1 MEKFKRLYIIYKG
14 IFDMRLFVY
23 YFLDVILSILLG
35 IFLIQQKR
43 FIFIVILIFVYLLIL
58 KNKFSN
64 ILRLIL
70 IILSFISFINI
81 ICYYSIQNDYVSLKQ
96 FRVVSKNS
104 KDVILKS
111 RDSISRKYII
121 KDFENLDDIKIGMIL
136 NLDGE
141 IKKLSYYDIG
151 VVGEIKNYRINEFK
165 TDFIYKFI
173 NMKNIIKDF
182 FVTKFGY
189 EKGNILSGLTFGYTS
204 GLDKEYKNDLKSL
217 GLVHILSVSGLHM
230 NFIFIFI
237 SKILSVAPSLFVSFL
252 YLMFTG
258 VKVSGIR
265 AFTMMFLKQTAP
277 KLYKTYDGINAL
289 CVAGVIILLLRPYEI
304 FNMGF
309 VYSFSATLGI
319 LMFNS
324 KINGYLYKMPKLFA
338 DSISL
343 ILSAQI
349 FIFPISI
356 LIERKLEFGF
366 LLSNMILVPFYSIL
380 MIFGILFVFFGMVP
394 LVNEIMLYLI
404 NFIFDII
411 DGGILCIKMIIP
423 NGIYLNDYIIIFIL
437 CLYVIYFLSKKVSYN
452 KINNIPIFLFGLC
465 FISLNVF
472 DLKVEFGKY
481 FDKNYVILRN
491 KFRSYMYVDKKIKD
505 TQALEEKL
513 GVDNVFQDIDEKEL
527 MFSNKKIKINFNDD
541 KIYVE
546 INRKQINVLNEEYTA
561 RYYSNIYPNRYY
573 VIF

>member
-1 MEKFKRLYIIYKG
+1 
-14 IFDMRLFVY
+14 MRLFVY
-23 YFLDVILSILLG
+23 YFLNVILSILLG
-35 IFLIQQKR
+35 IFLIQQKKI
-43 FIFIVILIFVYLLIL
+43 IFIVILIFISLLIL

-64 ILRLIL
+64 IVRLIL

-81 ICYYSIQNDYVSLKQ
+81 ISYYSIQNDYVSLKQ
-96 FRVVSKNS
+96 FRVVNKNS

-111 RDSISRKYII
+111 RDIISRKYII

-141 IKKLSYYDIG
+141 IKKLSYYDVG
-151 VVGEIKNYRINEFK
+151 VVGEIKNYKINEFK

-173 NMKNIIKDF
+173 NMKNVIKDF
-182 FVTKFGY
+182 FVMKFGD
-189 EKGNILSGLTFGYTS
+189 EKGNILSGLTFGDTS

-217 GLVHILSVSGLHM
+217 GLVHILSVSGFHM
-230 NFIFIFI
+230 NLIFMFI
-237 SKILSVAPSLFVSFL
+237 SKILSVAPSLFISFL

-277 KLYKTYDGINAL
+277 KLYRTYDGINAL

-319 LMFNS
+319 LMFNR
-324 KINGYLYKMPKLFA
+324 KINDYFYKMPKLLA
-338 DSISL
+338 DSVSL

-366 LLSNMILVPFYSIL
+366 LLSNMLLVPFYSVL

-394 LVNEIMLYLI
+394 IVNEIILYLI
-404 NFIFDII
+404 NFIFAVI
-411 DGGILCIKMIIP
+411 DGGILFIKMITP
-423 NGIYLNDYIIIFIL
+423 KGIYLNDYIVIFIL
-437 CLYVIYFLSKKVSYN
+437 CLYAIYFLSKKVSYN
-452 KINNIPIFLFGLC
+452 KIKNIPILLFGLC
-465 FISLNVF
+465 FIFLNVF

-505 TQALEEKL
+505 TQTLEEKL
-513 GVDNVFQDIDEKEL
+513 GVDKVFQDVDEKEI
-527 MFSNKKIKINFNDD
+527 MFSNKRININFNDD

-546 INRKQINVLNEEYTA
+546 INRIQIDVLNEEHTA
-561 RYYSNIYPNRYY
+561 RYYSDIYPNKYY

>member
-1 MEKFKRLYIIYKG
+1 
-14 IFDMRLFVY
+14 MRLFVY

>member
-1 MEKFKRLYIIYKG
+1 
-14 IFDMRLFVY
+14 MRLFVY
-23 YFLDVILSILLG
+23 YFLDIILSILLG
-35 IFLIQQKR
+35 IFLIQQKKI
-43 FIFIVILIFVYLLIL
+43 IFIVILIFISLLIL

-64 ILRLIL
+64 IVRLIL

-81 ICYYSIQNDYVSLKQ
+81 ISYYSIQNDYVSLKQ
-96 FRVVSKNS
+96 FRVVNKNS

-111 RDSISRKYII
+111 RDIISRKYII

-141 IKKLSYYDIG
+141 IKKLSYYDVG
-151 VVGEIKNYRINEFK
+151 VVGEIKNYKINEFK
-165 TDFIYKFI
+165 TDFVYKFI
-173 NMKNIIKDF
+173 NMKNVIKDF
-182 FVTKFGY
+182 FVMKFGD
-189 EKGNILSGLTFGYTS
+189 EKGNILSGLTFGDTS

-217 GLVHILSVSGLHM
+217 GLVHILSVSGFHM
-230 NFIFIFI
+230 NLIFMFI
-237 SKILSVAPSLFVSFL
+237 SKILSVVPSLFISFL

-277 KLYKTYDGINAL
+277 KLYRTYDGINAL

-319 LMFNS
+319 LMFNR
-324 KINGYLYKMPKLFA
+324 KINDYLYKMPKLLA

-366 LLSNMILVPFYSIL
+366 LLSNMLLVPFYSVL

-394 LVNEIMLYLI
+394 LVNEINLYLI
-404 NFIFDII
+404 NFIFAVI
-411 DGGILCIKMIIP
+411 DGGILFIKMITP
-423 NGIYLNDYIIIFIL
+423 KGIYLNDYIIIFIL

-452 KINNIPIFLFGLC
+452 KIKNIPILLFGLC
-465 FISLNVF
+465 FIFLNVF

-491 KFRSYMYVDKKIKD
+491 KFRSYMYVDKKIKE
-505 TQALEEKL
+505 TQTLEEKL
-513 GVDNVFQDIDEKEL
+513 GVDKVFQDVDEKEI
-527 MFSNKKIKINFNDD
+527 MFSNKRININFNDD

-546 INRKQINVLNEEYTA
+546 INRKQIDVLNEEYTA
-561 RYYSNIYPNRYY
+561 RYYSDIYPNKYY

>member
-1 MEKFKRLYIIYKG
+1 
-14 IFDMRLFVY
+14 MRLFVY
-23 YFLDVILSILLG
+23 YFLNVILSILLG
-35 IFLIQQKR
+35 IFLIQQKKI
-43 FIFIVILIFVYLLIL
+43 IFIVILIFISLLIL

-64 ILRLIL
+64 IVRLIL

-81 ICYYSIQNDYVSLKQ
+81 ISYYSIQNDYVSLKQ
-96 FRVVSKNS
+96 FRVVNKNS

-111 RDSISRKYII
+111 RDIISRKYII

-141 IKKLSYYDIG
+141 IKKLSYYDVG
-151 VVGEIKNYRINEFK
+151 VVGEIKNYKINEFK

-173 NMKNIIKDF
+173 NMKNVIKDF
-182 FVTKFGY
+182 FVMKFGD
-189 EKGNILSGLTFGYTS
+189 EKGNILSGLTFGDTS

-217 GLVHILSVSGLHM
+217 GLVHILSVSGFHM
-230 NFIFIFI
+230 NLIFMFI
-237 SKILSVAPSLFVSFL
+237 SKILSVAPSLFISFL

-277 KLYKTYDGINAL
+277 KLYRTYDGINAL

-319 LMFNS
+319 LMFNR
-324 KINGYLYKMPKLFA
+324 KINDYFYKMPKLLA
-338 DSISL
+338 DSVSL

-366 LLSNMILVPFYSIL
+366 LLSNMLLVPFYSVL

-394 LVNEIMLYLI
+394 IVNEIILYLI
-404 NFIFDII
+404 NFIFAVI
-411 DGGILCIKMIIP
+411 DGGILFIKMITP
-423 NGIYLNDYIIIFIL
+423 KGIYLNDYIVIFIL
-437 CLYVIYFLSKKVSYN
+437 CLYAIYFLSKKVSYN
-452 KINNIPIFLFGLC
+452 KIKNIPILLFGLC
-465 FISLNVF
+465 FIFLNVF

-505 TQALEEKL
+505 TQTLEEKL
-513 GVDNVFQDIDEKEL
+513 GVDKVFQDVDEKEI
-527 MFSNKKIKINFNDD
+527 MFSNKRININFNDD

-546 INRKQINVLNEEYTA
+546 INRRQIDVLNEGHTA
-561 RYYSNIYPNRYY
+561 RYYSDIYPNKYY

>member
-1 MEKFKRLYIIYKG
+1 
-14 IFDMRLFVY
+14 MRLFVY
-23 YFLDVILSILLG
+23 YFLNVILSILFG
-35 IFLIQQKR
+35 IFLIQQKKI
-43 FIFIVILIFVYLLIL
+43 IFIVILIFISLLIL

-64 ILRLIL
+64 IVRLIL

-81 ICYYSIQNDYVSLKQ
+81 ISYYSIQNDYVSLKQ
-96 FRVVSKNS
+96 FRVVNKNS

-111 RDSISRKYII
+111 RDIISRKYII

-141 IKKLSYYDIG
+141 IKKLSYYDVG
-151 VVGEIKNYRINEFK
+151 VVGEIKNYKINEFK

-173 NMKNIIKDF
+173 NMKNVIKDF
-182 FVTKFGY
+182 FVMKFGD
-189 EKGNILSGLTFGYTS
+189 EKGNILSGLTFGDTS

-217 GLVHILSVSGLHM
+217 GLVHILSVSGFHM
-230 NFIFIFI
+230 NLIFMFI
-237 SKILSVAPSLFVSFL
+237 SKILSVAPSLFISFL

-277 KLYKTYDGINAL
+277 KLYRTYDGINAL

-319 LMFNS
+319 LMFNR
-324 KINGYLYKMPKLFA
+324 KINDYFYKMPKLLA
-338 DSISL
+338 DSVSL

-366 LLSNMILVPFYSIL
+366 LLSNMLLVPFYSVL

-394 LVNEIMLYLI
+394 IVNEIILYLI
-404 NFIFDII
+404 NFIFAVI
-411 DGGILCIKMIIP
+411 DGGILFIEMITP
-423 NGIYLNDYIIIFIL
+423 KGIYLNDYIVIFIL
-437 CLYVIYFLSKKVSYN
+437 CLYAIYFLSKKVSYN
-452 KINNIPIFLFGLC
+452 KIKNIPILLFGLC
-465 FISLNVF
+465 FIFLNVF

-505 TQALEEKL
+505 TQTLEEKL
-513 GVDNVFQDIDEKEL
+513 GVDKVFQDVDEKEI
-527 MFSNKKIKINFNDD
+527 MFSNKRININFNDD

-546 INRKQINVLNEEYTA
+546 INRRQIDVLNEEHTA
-561 RYYSNIYPNRYY
+561 RYYSDIYPNKYY

>member
-1 MEKFKRLYIIYKG
+1 
-14 IFDMRLFVY
+14 MRLFVY
-23 YFLDVILSILLG
+23 YFLAIILSILLG
-35 IFLIQQKR
+35 IFLIQQKKI
-43 FIFIVILIFVYLLIL
+43 IFIVILIFISLLIL

-64 ILRLIL
+64 IVRLIL

-81 ICYYSIQNDYVSLKQ
+81 ISYYSIQNDYVSLKQ
-96 FRVVSKNS
+96 FRVVNKNS

-111 RDSISRKYII
+111 RDIISRKYII

-141 IKKLSYYDIG
+141 IKKLSYYDVG
-151 VVGEIKNYRINEFK
+151 VVGEIKNYKINEFK

-173 NMKNIIKDF
+173 NMKNVIKDF
-182 FVTKFGY
+182 FVMKFGD
-189 EKGNILSGLTFGYTS
+189 EKGNILSGLTFGDTS

-217 GLVHILSVSGLHM
+217 GLVHILSVSGFHM
-230 NFIFIFI
+230 NLIFMFI
-237 SKILSVAPSLFVSFL
+237 SKILSVAPSLFISFL

-277 KLYKTYDGINAL
+277 KLYRTYDGINAL

-319 LMFNS
+319 LMFNR
-324 KINGYLYKMPKLFA
+324 KINDYFYKMPKLLA
-338 DSISL
+338 DSVSL

-366 LLSNMILVPFYSIL
+366 LLSNMLLVPFYSVL

-394 LVNEIMLYLI
+394 IVNEIILYLI
-404 NFIFDII
+404 NFIFAVI
-411 DGGILCIKMIIP
+411 DGGILFIKMITP
-423 NGIYLNDYIIIFIL
+423 KGIYLNDYIVIFIL
-437 CLYVIYFLSKKVSYN
+437 CLYAIYFLSKKVSYN
-452 KINNIPIFLFGLC
+452 KIKNIPILLFGLC
-465 FISLNVF
+465 FIFLNVF

-505 TQALEEKL
+505 TQTLEEKL
-513 GVDNVFQDIDEKEL
+513 GVDKVFQDVDEKEI
-527 MFSNKKIKINFNDD
+527 MFSNKRININFNDD

-546 INRKQINVLNEEYTA
+546 INRRQIDVLNEEHTA
-561 RYYSNIYPNRYY
+561 RYYSDIYPNKYY

>member
-1 MEKFKRLYIIYKG
+1 
-14 IFDMRLFVY
+14 MRLFVY
-23 YFLDVILSILLG
+23 YFLDIILSILLG
-35 IFLIQQKR
+35 IFLIQQKKI
-43 FIFIVILIFVYLLIL
+43 IFIVILIFISLLIL

-64 ILRLIL
+64 IVRLIL

-81 ICYYSIQNDYVSLKQ
+81 ISYYSIQNDYVSLKQ
-96 FRVVSKNS
+96 FRVVNKNS

-111 RDSISRKYII
+111 RDIISRKYII

-141 IKKLSYYDIG
+141 IKKLSYYDVG
-151 VVGEIKNYRINEFK
+151 VVGEIKNYKINEFK

-173 NMKNIIKDF
+173 NMKNVIKDF
-182 FVTKFGY
+182 FVMKFGD
-189 EKGNILSGLTFGYTS
+189 EKGNILYGLTFGDTS

-217 GLVHILSVSGLHM
+217 GLVHILSVSGFHM
-230 NFIFIFI
+230 NLIFMFI
-237 SKILSVAPSLFVSFL
+237 SKILSVAPSLFISFL

-277 KLYKTYDGINAL
+277 KLYRTYDGINAL

-319 LMFNS
+319 LMFNR
-324 KINGYLYKMPKLFA
+324 KINDYFYKMPKLLA
-338 DSISL
+338 DSVSL

-366 LLSNMILVPFYSIL
+366 LLSNMLLVPFYSVL

-394 LVNEIMLYLI
+394 IVNEIILYLI
-404 NFIFDII
+404 NFIFAVI
-411 DGGILCIKMIIP
+411 DGGILFIKMITP
-423 NGIYLNDYIIIFIL
+423 KGIYLNDYIVIFIL
-437 CLYVIYFLSKKVSYN
+437 CLYAIYFLSKKVSYN
-452 KINNIPIFLFGLC
+452 KIKNIPILLFGLC
-465 FISLNVF
+465 FIFLNVF

-505 TQALEEKL
+505 TQTLEEKL
-513 GVDNVFQDIDEKEL
+513 GVDKVFQDVDEKEI
-527 MFSNKKIKINFNDD
+527 MFSNKRININFNDD

-546 INRKQINVLNEEYTA
+546 INRRQIDVLNEEHTA
-561 RYYSNIYPNRYY
+561 RYYSDIYPNKYY

>member
-1 MEKFKRLYIIYKG
+1 
-14 IFDMRLFVY
+14 MRLFVY
-23 YFLDVILSILLG
+23 YFLDIILSILLG
-35 IFLIQQKR
+35 IFLIQQKKI
-43 FIFIVILIFVYLLIL
+43 IFIVILIFISLLIL

-64 ILRLIL
+64 IVRLIL

-81 ICYYSIQNDYVSLKQ
+81 ISYYSIQNDYVSLKQ
-96 FRVVSKNS
+96 FRVVNKNS

-111 RDSISRKYII
+111 RDIISRKYII

-141 IKKLSYYDIG
+141 IKKLSYYDVG
-151 VVGEIKNYRINEFK
+151 VVGEIKNYKINEFK
-165 TDFIYKFI
+165 TDFVYKFI
-173 NMKNIIKDF
+173 NMKNVIKDF
-182 FVTKFGY
+182 FVMKFGD
-189 EKGNILSGLTFGYTS
+189 EKGNILSGLTFGDTS

-217 GLVHILSVSGLHM
+217 GLVHILSVSGFHM
-230 NFIFIFI
+230 NLIFMFI
-237 SKILSVAPSLFVSFL
+237 SKILSVVPSLFISFL

-277 KLYKTYDGINAL
+277 KLYRTYDGINAL

-319 LMFNS
+319 LMFNR
-324 KINGYLYKMPKLFA
+324 KINDYLYKMPKLLA

-366 LLSNMILVPFYSIL
+366 LLSNMLLVPFYSVL

-394 LVNEIMLYLI
+394 LVNEINLYLI
-404 NFIFDII
+404 NFIFAVI
-411 DGGILCIKMIIP
+411 DGGILFIKMITP
-423 NGIYLNDYIIIFIL
+423 KGIYLNDYIIIFIL

-452 KINNIPIFLFGLC
+452 KIKNIPILLFGLC
-465 FISLNVF
+465 FIFLNVF

-505 TQALEEKL
+505 TQTLEEKL
-513 GVDNVFQDIDEKEL
+513 GVDKVFQDVDEKEI
-527 MFSNKKIKINFNDD
+527 MFSNKRININFNDD

-546 INRKQINVLNEEYTA
+546 INRKQIDVLNEEYTA
-561 RYYSNIYPNRYY
+561 RYYSDIYPNNYY

>member
-1 MEKFKRLYIIYKG
+1 
-14 IFDMRLFVY
+14 MRLFVY
-23 YFLDVILSILLG
+23 YFLNVILSILLG
-35 IFLIQQKR
+35 IFLIQQKKI
-43 FIFIVILIFVYLLIL
+43 IFIVILIFISLLIL

-64 ILRLIL
+64 IVRLIL

-81 ICYYSIQNDYVSLKQ
+81 ISYYSIQNDYVSLKQ
-96 FRVVSKNS
+96 FRVVNKNS

-111 RDSISRKYII
+111 RDIISRKYII

-136 NLDGE
+136 DLDGE
-141 IKKLSYYDIG
+141 IKKLSYYDVGI
-151 VVGEIKNYRINEFK
+151 VGEIKNYKINEFK

-173 NMKNIIKDF
+173 NMKNVIKDF
-182 FVTKFGY
+182 FVMKFGD
-189 EKGNILSGLTFGYTS
+189 EKGNILSGLTFGDTS

-217 GLVHILSVSGLHM
+217 GLVHILSVSGFHM
-230 NFIFIFI
+230 NLIFMFI
-237 SKILSVAPSLFVSFL
+237 SKILSVAPSLFISFL

-277 KLYKTYDGINAL
+277 KLYRTYDGINAL

-319 LMFNS
+319 LMFNR
-324 KINGYLYKMPKLFA
+324 KINDYFYKMPKLLA
-338 DSISL
+338 DSVSL

-366 LLSNMILVPFYSIL
+366 LLSNMLLVPFYSVL

-394 LVNEIMLYLI
+394 IVNEIILYLI
-404 NFIFDII
+404 NFIFAVI
-411 DGGILCIKMIIP
+411 DGGILFIKIITP
-423 NGIYLNDYIIIFIL
+423 KGIYLNDYIVIFIL
-437 CLYVIYFLSKKVSYN
+437 CLYAIYFLSKKVSYN
-452 KINNIPIFLFGLC
+452 KIKNIPILLFGLC
-465 FISLNVF
+465 FIFLNVF

-505 TQALEEKL
+505 TQTLEEKL
-513 GVDNVFQDIDEKEL
+513 GVDKVFQDVDEKEI
-527 MFSNKKIKINFNDD
+527 MFSNKRININFNDD

-546 INRKQINVLNEEYTA
+546 INRRQIDVLNEEHTA
-561 RYYSNIYPNRYY
+561 RYYSDIYPNKYY

>member
-1 MEKFKRLYIIYKG
+1 
-14 IFDMRLFVY
+14 MRLFVY
-23 YFLDVILSILLG
+23 YFLNVILSILLG
-35 IFLIQQKR
+35 IFLIQQKKI
-43 FIFIVILIFVYLLIL
+43 IFIVILIFISLLIL

-64 ILRLIL
+64 IVRLIL

-81 ICYYSIQNDYVSLKQ
+81 ISYYSIQNDYVSLKQ
-96 FRVVSKNS
+96 FRVVNKNS

-111 RDSISRKYII
+111 RDIISRKYII

-141 IKKLSYYDIG
+141 IKKLSYYDVG
-151 VVGEIKNYRINEFK
+151 VVGEIKNYKINEFK

-173 NMKNIIKDF
+173 NMKNVIKDF
-182 FVTKFGY
+182 FVMKFGD
-189 EKGNILSGLTFGYTS
+189 EKGNILSGLTFGDTS

-217 GLVHILSVSGLHM
+217 GLVHILSVSGFHM
-230 NFIFIFI
+230 NLIFMFI
-237 SKILSVAPSLFVSFL
+237 SKILSVAPSLFISFL

-277 KLYKTYDGINAL
+277 KLYRTYDGINAL

-319 LMFNS
+319 LMFNR
-324 KINGYLYKMPKLFA
+324 KINDYFYKMPKLLA
-338 DSISL
+338 DSVSL

-366 LLSNMILVPFYSIL
+366 LLSNMLLVPFYSVL

-394 LVNEIMLYLI
+394 IVNEIILYLI
-404 NFIFDII
+404 NFIFAVI
-411 DGGILCIKMIIP
+411 DGGILFIEMITP
-423 NGIYLNDYIIIFIL
+423 KGIYLNDYIVIFIL
-437 CLYVIYFLSKKVSYN
+437 CLYAIYFLSKKVSYN
-452 KINNIPIFLFGLC
+452 KIKNIPILLFGLC
-465 FISLNVF
+465 FIFLNVF

-491 KFRSYMYVDKKIKD
+491 KFRSYMYVDKKIKE
-505 TQALEEKL
+505 TQTLEEKL
-513 GVDNVFQDIDEKEL
+513 GVDKVFQDVDEKEI
-527 MFSNKKIKINFNDD
+527 MFSNKRININFNDD

-546 INRKQINVLNEEYTA
+546 INRRQIDVLNEEHTA
-561 RYYSNIYPNRYY
+561 RYYSDIYPNKYY

>member
-1 MEKFKRLYIIYKG
+1 
-14 IFDMRLFVY
+14 MRLFVY
-23 YFLDVILSILLG
+23 YFLDIILSILLG
-35 IFLIQQKR
+35 IFLIQQKKI
-43 FIFIVILIFVYLLIL
+43 IFIVILIFISLLIL

-64 ILRLIL
+64 IVRLIL

-81 ICYYSIQNDYVSLKQ
+81 ISYYSIQNDYVSLKQ
-96 FRVVSKNS
+96 FRVVNKNS

-111 RDSISRKYII
+111 RDIISRKYII

-141 IKKLSYYDIG
+141 IKKLSYYDVG
-151 VVGEIKNYRINEFK
+151 VVGEIKNYKINEFK

-173 NMKNIIKDF
+173 NMKNVIKDF
-182 FVTKFGY
+182 FVMKFGD
-189 EKGNILSGLTFGYTS
+189 EKGNILSGLTFGDTS

-217 GLVHILSVSGLHM
+217 GLVHILSVSGFHM
-230 NFIFIFI
+230 NLIFMFI
-237 SKILSVAPSLFVSFL
+237 SKILSVAPSLFISFL

-277 KLYKTYDGINAL
+277 KLYRTYDGINAL

-319 LMFNS
+319 LMFNR
-324 KINGYLYKMPKLFA
+324 KINDYFYKMPKLLA
-338 DSISL
+338 DSVSL

-366 LLSNMILVPFYSIL
+366 LLSNMLLVPFYSVL

-394 LVNEIMLYLI
+394 IVNEIILYLI
-404 NFIFDII
+404 NFIFAVI
-411 DGGILCIKMIIP
+411 DGGILFIKIITP
-423 NGIYLNDYIIIFIL
+423 KGIYLNDYIVIFIL
-437 CLYVIYFLSKKVSYN
+437 CLYAIYFLSKKVSYN
-452 KINNIPIFLFGLC
+452 KIKNIPILLFGLC
-465 FISLNVF
+465 FIFLNVF

-505 TQALEEKL
+505 TQTLEEKL
-513 GVDNVFQDIDEKEL
+513 GVDKVFQDVDEKEI
-527 MFSNKKIKINFNDD
+527 MFSNKRININFNDD

-546 INRKQINVLNEEYTA
+546 INRRQIDVLNEEHTA
-561 RYYSNIYPNRYY
+561 RYYSDIYPNKYY

>member
-1 MEKFKRLYIIYKG
+1 
-14 IFDMRLFVY
+14 MRLFVY
-23 YFLDVILSILLG
+23 YFLDIILSILLG
-35 IFLIQQKR
+35 IFLIQQKKI
-43 FIFIVILIFVYLLIL
+43 IFIVILIFISLLIL

-64 ILRLIL
+64 IVRLIL

-81 ICYYSIQNDYVSLKQ
+81 ISYYSIQNDYVSLKQ
-96 FRVVSKNS
+96 FRVVNKNS

-111 RDSISRKYII
+111 RDIISRKYII

-141 IKKLSYYDIG
+141 IKKLSYYDVG
-151 VVGEIKNYRINEFK
+151 VVGEIKNYKINEFK

-173 NMKNIIKDF
+173 NMKNVIKDF
-182 FVTKFGY
+182 FVMKFGD
-189 EKGNILSGLTFGYTS
+189 EKGNILSGLTFGDTS

-217 GLVHILSVSGLHM
+217 GLVHILSVSGFHM
-230 NFIFIFI
+230 NLIFMFI
-237 SKILSVAPSLFVSFL
+237 SKILSVAPSLFISFL

-277 KLYKTYDGINAL
+277 KLYRTYDGINAL

-319 LMFNS
+319 LMFNR
-324 KINGYLYKMPKLFA
+324 KINDYFYKMPKLLA
-338 DSISL
+338 DSVSL

-366 LLSNMILVPFYSIL
+366 LLSNMLLVPFYSVL

-394 LVNEIMLYLI
+394 IVNEIILYLI
-404 NFIFDII
+404 NFIFAVI
-411 DGGILCIKMIIP
+411 DGGILFIKIITP
-423 NGIYLNDYIIIFIL
+423 KGIYLNDYIIIFIL

-452 KINNIPIFLFGLC
+452 KIKNIPILLFGLC
-465 FISLNVF
+465 FIFLNVF

-505 TQALEEKL
+505 TQTLEEKL
-513 GVDNVFQDIDEKEL
+513 GVDKVFQDVDEKEI
-527 MFSNKKIKINFNDD
+527 MFSNKRININFNDD

-546 INRKQINVLNEEYTA
+546 INRRQIDVLNEEHTA
-561 RYYSNIYPNRYY
+561 RYYSDIYPNKYY

>member
-1 MEKFKRLYIIYKG
+1 
-14 IFDMRLFVY
+14 MRLFVY
-23 YFLDVILSILLG
+23 YFLNVILSILLG
-35 IFLIQQKR
+35 IFLIQQKKI
-43 FIFIVILIFVYLLIL
+43 IFIVILIFISLLIL

-64 ILRLIL
+64 IVRLIL

-81 ICYYSIQNDYVSLKQ
+81 ISYYSIQNDYVSLKQ
-96 FRVVSKNS
+96 FRVVNKNS

-111 RDSISRKYII
+111 RDIISRKYII

-141 IKKLSYYDIG
+141 IKKLSYYDVGI
-151 VVGEIKNYRINEFK
+151 VGEIKNYKINEFK

-173 NMKNIIKDF
+173 NMKNVIKDF
-182 FVTKFGY
+182 FVMKFGD
-189 EKGNILSGLTFGYTS
+189 EKGNILSGLTFGDTS

-217 GLVHILSVSGLHM
+217 GLVHILSVSGFHM
-230 NFIFIFI
+230 NLIFMFI
-237 SKILSVAPSLFVSFL
+237 SKILSVAPSLFISFL

-277 KLYKTYDGINAL
+277 KLYRTYDGINAL

-319 LMFNS
+319 LMFNR
-324 KINGYLYKMPKLFA
+324 KINDYFYKMPKLLA
-338 DSISL
+338 DSVSL

-366 LLSNMILVPFYSIL
+366 LLSNMLLVPFYSVL

-394 LVNEIMLYLI
+394 IVNEIILYLI
-404 NFIFDII
+404 NFIFAVI
-411 DGGILCIKMIIP
+411 DGGILFIKIITP
-423 NGIYLNDYIIIFIL
+423 KGIYLNDYIIIFIL

-452 KINNIPIFLFGLC
+452 KIKNIPILLFGLC
-465 FISLNVF
+465 FIFLNVF

-505 TQALEEKL
+505 TQTLEEKL
-513 GVDNVFQDIDEKEL
+513 GVDKVFQDVDEKEI
-527 MFSNKKIKINFNDD
+527 MFSNKRININFNDD

-546 INRKQINVLNEEYTA
+546 INRRQIDVLNEEHTA
-561 RYYSNIYPNRYY
+561 RYYSDIYPNKYY

>member
-1 MEKFKRLYIIYKG
+1 
-14 IFDMRLFVY
+14 MRLFVY
-23 YFLDVILSILLG
+23 YFLNVILSILLG
-35 IFLIQQKR
+35 IFLIQQKKI
-43 FIFIVILIFVYLLIL
+43 IFIVILIFISLLIL

-64 ILRLIL
+64 IVRLIL

-81 ICYYSIQNDYVSLKQ
+81 ISYYSIQNDYVSLKQ
-96 FRVVSKNS
+96 FRVVNKNS

-111 RDSISRKYII
+111 RDIISRKYII

-141 IKKLSYYDIG
+141 IKKLSYYDVG
-151 VVGEIKNYRINEFK
+151 VVGEIKNYKINEFK

-173 NMKNIIKDF
+173 NMKNVIKDF
-182 FVTKFGY
+182 FVMKFGD
-189 EKGNILSGLTFGYTS
+189 EKGNILSGLTFGDTS

-217 GLVHILSVSGLHM
+217 GLVHILSVSGFHM
-230 NFIFIFI
+230 NLIFMFI
-237 SKILSVAPSLFVSFL
+237 SKILSVAPSLFISFL

-277 KLYKTYDGINAL
+277 KLYRTYDGINAL

-319 LMFNS
+319 LMFNR
-324 KINGYLYKMPKLFA
+324 KINDYFYKMPKLLA
-338 DSISL
+338 DSVSL

-366 LLSNMILVPFYSIL
+366 LLSNMLLVPFYSVL

-394 LVNEIMLYLI
+394 IVNEIILYLI
-404 NFIFDII
+404 NFIFAVI
-411 DGGILCIKMIIP
+411 DGGILFIKMITP
-423 NGIYLNDYIIIFIL
+423 KGIYLNDYIVIFIL
-437 CLYVIYFLSKKVSYN
+437 CLYAIYFLSKKVSYN
-452 KINNIPIFLFGLC
+452 KIKNIPILLFGLC
-465 FISLNVF
+465 FIFLNVF

-505 TQALEEKL
+505 TQTLEEKL
-513 GVDNVFQDIDEKEL
+513 GVDKVFQDVDEKEI
-527 MFSNKKIKINFNDD
+527 MFSNKRININFNDD

-546 INRKQINVLNEEYTA
+546 INRKQIDVLNEEHTA
-561 RYYSNIYPNRYY
+561 RYYSDIYPNKYY

>member
-1 MEKFKRLYIIYKG
+1 M
-14 IFDMRLFVY
+14 
-23 YFLDVILSILLG
+23 
-35 IFLIQQKR
+35 
-43 FIFIVILIFVYLLIL
+43 
-58 KNKFSN
+58 
-64 ILRLIL
+64 
-70 IILSFISFINI
+70 
-81 ICYYSIQNDYVSLKQ
+81 
-96 FRVVSKNS
+96 
-104 KDVILKS
+104 ILKS
-111 RDSISRKYII
+111 RDIISRKYII

-141 IKKLSYYDIG
+141 IKKLSYYDVG
-151 VVGEIKNYRINEFK
+151 VVGEIKNYKINEFK

-173 NMKNIIKDF
+173 NMKNVIKDF
-182 FVTKFGY
+182 FVMKFGD
-189 EKGNILSGLTFGYTS
+189 EKGNILSGLTFGDTS

-217 GLVHILSVSGLHM
+217 GLVHILSVSGFHM
-230 NFIFIFI
+230 NLIFMFI
-237 SKILSVAPSLFVSFL
+237 SKILSVVPSLFISFL

-277 KLYKTYDGINAL
+277 KLYRTYDGINAL

-319 LMFNS
+319 LMFNR
-324 KINGYLYKMPKLFA
+324 KINDYFYKMPKLLA
-338 DSISL
+338 DSVSL

-366 LLSNMILVPFYSIL
+366 LLSNMLLVPFYSVL

-394 LVNEIMLYLI
+394 IVNEIILYLI
-404 NFIFDII
+404 NFIFAVI
-411 DGGILCIKMIIP
+411 DGGILFIKMITP
-423 NGIYLNDYIIIFIL
+423 KGIYLNDYIVIFIL
-437 CLYVIYFLSKKVSYN
+437 CLYAIYFLSKKVSYN
-452 KINNIPIFLFGLC
+452 KIKNIPILLFGLC
-465 FISLNVF
+465 FIFLNVF

-505 TQALEEKL
+505 TQTLEEKL
-513 GVDNVFQDIDEKEL
+513 GVDKVFQDVDEKEI
-527 MFSNKKIKINFNDD
+527 MFSNKRININFNDD

-546 INRKQINVLNEEYTA
+546 INRRQIDVLNEEHTA
-561 RYYSNIYPNRYY
+561 RYYSDIYPNKYY

>member
-1 MEKFKRLYIIYKG
+1 
-14 IFDMRLFVY
+14 MRLFVY
-23 YFLDVILSILLG
+23 YFLNVILSILLG
-35 IFLIQQKR
+35 IFLIQQKKI
-43 FIFIVILIFVYLLIL
+43 IFIVILIFISLLIL

-64 ILRLIL
+64 IVRLIL

-81 ICYYSIQNDYVSLKQ
+81 ISYYSIQNDYVSLKQ
-96 FRVVSKNS
+96 FRVVNKNS

-111 RDSISRKYII
+111 RDIISRKYII

-141 IKKLSYYDIG
+141 IKKLSYYDVG
-151 VVGEIKNYRINEFK
+151 VVGEIKNYKINEFK

-173 NMKNIIKDF
+173 NMKNVIKDF
-182 FVTKFGY
+182 FVMKFGD
-189 EKGNILSGLTFGYTS
+189 EKGNILSGLTFGDTS

-217 GLVHILSVSGLHM
+217 GLVHILSVSGFHM
-230 NFIFIFI
+230 NLIFMFI
-237 SKILSVAPSLFVSFL
+237 SKILSVAPSLFISFL

-277 KLYKTYDGINAL
+277 KLYRTYDGINAL

-319 LMFNS
+319 LMFNR
-324 KINGYLYKMPKLFA
+324 KINDYFYKMPKLLA
-338 DSISL
+338 DSVSL

-366 LLSNMILVPFYSIL
+366 LLSNMLLVPFYSVL

-394 LVNEIMLYLI
+394 IVNEIILYLI
-404 NFIFDII
+404 NFIFAVI
-411 DGGILCIKMIIP
+411 DGGILFIKMITP
-423 NGIYLNDYIIIFIL
+423 KGIYLNDYIVIFIL
-437 CLYVIYFLSKKVSYN
+437 CLYAIYFLSKKVSYN
-452 KINNIPIFLFGLC
+452 KIKNIPILLFGLC
-465 FISLNVF
+465 FIFLNVF

-505 TQALEEKL
+505 TQTLEEKL
-513 GVDNVFQDIDEKEL
+513 GVDKVFQDVDEKEI
-527 MFSNKKIKINFNDD
+527 MFSNKRININFNDD

-546 INRKQINVLNEEYTA
+546 INRKQIDVLNEEYTA
-561 RYYSNIYPNRYY
+561 RYYSDVYPNKYY

>member
-1 MEKFKRLYIIYKG
+1 
-14 IFDMRLFVY
+14 MRLFVY
-23 YFLDVILSILLG
+23 YFLNVILSILLG
-35 IFLIQQKR
+35 IFLIQQKKI
-43 FIFIVILIFVYLLIL
+43 IFIVILIFISLLIL

-64 ILRLIL
+64 IVRLIL

-81 ICYYSIQNDYVSLKQ
+81 ISYYSIQNDYVSLKQ
-96 FRVVSKNS
+96 FRVVNKNS

-111 RDSISRKYII
+111 RDIISRKYII

-141 IKKLSYYDIG
+141 IKKLSYYDVGI
-151 VVGEIKNYRINEFK
+151 VGEIKNYKINEFK

-173 NMKNIIKDF
+173 NMKNVIKDF
-182 FVTKFGY
+182 FVMKFGD
-189 EKGNILSGLTFGYTS
+189 EKGNILSGLTFGDTS

-217 GLVHILSVSGLHM
+217 GLVHILSVSGFHM
-230 NFIFIFI
+230 NLIFMFI
-237 SKILSVAPSLFVSFL
+237 SKILSVAPSLFISFL

-277 KLYKTYDGINAL
+277 KLYRTYDGINAL

-319 LMFNS
+319 LMFNR
-324 KINGYLYKMPKLFA
+324 KINDYFYKMPKLLA
-338 DSISL
+338 DSVSL

-366 LLSNMILVPFYSIL
+366 LLSNMLLVPFYSVL

-394 LVNEIMLYLI
+394 IVNEIILYLI
-404 NFIFDII
+404 NFIFAVI
-411 DGGILCIKMIIP
+411 DGGILFIKIITP
-423 NGIYLNDYIIIFIL
+423 KGIYLNDYIIIFIL
-437 CLYVIYFLSKKVSYN
+437 CLYAIYFLSKKVSYN
-452 KINNIPIFLFGLC
+452 KIKNIPILLFGLC
-465 FISLNVF
+465 FIFLNVF

-505 TQALEEKL
+505 TQTLEEKL
-513 GVDNVFQDIDEKEL
+513 GVDKVFQDVDEKEI
-527 MFSNKKIKINFNDD
+527 MFSNKRININFNDD

-546 INRKQINVLNEEYTA
+546 INRRQIDVLNEEHTA
-561 RYYSNIYPNRYY
+561 RYYSDIYPNKYY

>member
-1 MEKFKRLYIIYKG
+1 
-14 IFDMRLFVY
+14 MRLFVY
-23 YFLDVILSILLG
+23 YFLNVILSILLG
-35 IFLIQQKR
+35 IFLIQQKKI
-43 FIFIVILIFVYLLIL
+43 IFIVILIFISLLIL

-64 ILRLIL
+64 IVRLIL

-81 ICYYSIQNDYVSLKQ
+81 ISYYSIQNDYVSLKQ
-96 FRVVSKNS
+96 FRVVNKNS

-111 RDSISRKYII
+111 RDIISRKYII

-141 IKKLSYYDIG
+141 IKKLSYYDVGI
-151 VVGEIKNYRINEFK
+151 VGEIKNYKINEFK

-173 NMKNIIKDF
+173 NMKNVIKDF
-182 FVTKFGY
+182 FVMKFGD
-189 EKGNILSGLTFGYTS
+189 EKGNILSGLTFGDTS

-217 GLVHILSVSGLHM
+217 GLVHILSVSGFHM
-230 NFIFIFI
+230 NLIFMFI
-237 SKILSVAPSLFVSFL
+237 SKILSVAPSLFISFL

-277 KLYKTYDGINAL
+277 KLYRTYDGINAL

-319 LMFNS
+319 LMFNR
-324 KINGYLYKMPKLFA
+324 KINDYFYKMPKLLA
-338 DSISL
+338 DSVSL

-366 LLSNMILVPFYSIL
+366 LLSNMLLVPFYSVL

-394 LVNEIMLYLI
+394 IVNEIILYLI
-404 NFIFDII
+404 NFIFAVI
-411 DGGILCIKMIIP
+411 DGGILFIKIITP
-423 NGIYLNDYIIIFIL
+423 KGIYLNDYIIIFIL

-452 KINNIPIFLFGLC
+452 KIKNIPILLFGLC
-465 FISLNVF
+465 FIFLNVF

-505 TQALEEKL
+505 TQTLEEKL
-513 GVDNVFQDIDEKEL
+513 GVDKVFQDVDEKEI
-527 MFSNKKIKINFNDD
+527 MFSNKRININFNDD

-546 INRKQINVLNEEYTA
+546 INRKQIDVLNEEYTA
-561 RYYSNIYPNRYY
+561 RYYSDVYPNKYY

>member
-1 MEKFKRLYIIYKG
+1 
-14 IFDMRLFVY
+14 MRLFVY
-23 YFLDVILSILLG
+23 YFLNVILSILLG
-35 IFLIQQKR
+35 IFLIQQKKI
-43 FIFIVILIFVYLLIL
+43 IFIVILIFISLLIL

-64 ILRLIL
+64 IVKLIL

-81 ICYYSIQNDYVSLKQ
+81 ISYYSIQNDYVSLKQ
-96 FRVVSKNS
+96 FRVVNKNS

-111 RDSISRKYII
+111 RDIISRKYII

-141 IKKLSYYDIG
+141 IKKLSYYDVG
-151 VVGEIKNYRINEFK
+151 VVGEIKNYKINEFK

-173 NMKNIIKDF
+173 NMKNVIKDF
-182 FVTKFGY
+182 FVMKFGD
-189 EKGNILSGLTFGYTS
+189 EKGNILSGLTFGDTS

-217 GLVHILSVSGLHM
+217 GLVHILSVSGFHM
-230 NFIFIFI
+230 NLIFMFI
-237 SKILSVAPSLFVSFL
+237 SKILSVAPSLFISFL

-277 KLYKTYDGINAL
+277 KLYRTYDGINAL

-319 LMFNS
+319 LMFNR
-324 KINGYLYKMPKLFA
+324 KINDYFYKMPKLLA
-338 DSISL
+338 DSVSL

-366 LLSNMILVPFYSIL
+366 LLSNMLLVPFYSVL

-394 LVNEIMLYLI
+394 IVNEIILYLI
-404 NFIFDII
+404 NFIFAVI
-411 DGGILCIKMIIP
+411 DGGILFIKMITP
-423 NGIYLNDYIIIFIL
+423 KGIYLNDYIVIFIL
-437 CLYVIYFLSKKVSYN
+437 CLYAIYFLSKKVSYN
-452 KINNIPIFLFGLC
+452 KIKNIPILLFGLC
-465 FISLNVF
+465 FIFLNVF

-505 TQALEEKL
+505 TQTLEEKL
-513 GVDNVFQDIDEKEL
+513 GVDKVFQDVDEKEI
-527 MFSNKKIKINFNDD
+527 MFSNKRININFNDD

-546 INRKQINVLNEEYTA
+546 INRKQIDVLNEEYTA
-561 RYYSNIYPNRYY
+561 RYYSDVYPNKYY

>member
-1 MEKFKRLYIIYKG
+1 
-14 IFDMRLFVY
+14 MRLFVY
-23 YFLDVILSILLG
+23 YFLDIILSILLG
-35 IFLIQQKR
+35 IFLIQQKKI
-43 FIFIVILIFVYLLIL
+43 IFIVILIFISLLIL

-64 ILRLIL
+64 IVRLIL

-81 ICYYSIQNDYVSLKQ
+81 ISYYSIQNDYVSLKQ
-96 FRVVSKNS
+96 FRVVNKNS

-111 RDSISRKYII
+111 RDIISRKYII

-141 IKKLSYYDIG
+141 IKKLSYYDVG
-151 VVGEIKNYRINEFK
+151 VVGEIKNYKINEFK

-173 NMKNIIKDF
+173 NMKNVIKDF
-182 FVTKFGY
+182 FVMKFGD
-189 EKGNILSGLTFGYTS
+189 EKGNILSGLTFGDTS

-217 GLVHILSVSGLHM
+217 GLVHILSVSGFHM
-230 NFIFIFI
+230 NLIFMFI
-237 SKILSVAPSLFVSFL
+237 SKILSVAPSLFISFL

-277 KLYKTYDGINAL
+277 KLYRTYDGINAL

-319 LMFNS
+319 LMFNR
-324 KINGYLYKMPKLFA
+324 KINDYFYKMPKLLA
-338 DSISL
+338 DSVSL

-366 LLSNMILVPFYSIL
+366 LLSNMLLVPFYSVL

-394 LVNEIMLYLI
+394 IVNEIILYLI
-404 NFIFDII
+404 NFIFAVI
-411 DGGILCIKMIIP
+411 DGGILFIKMITP
-423 NGIYLNDYIIIFIL
+423 KGIYLNDYIVIFIL
-437 CLYVIYFLSKKVSYN
+437 CLYAIYFLSKKVSYN
-452 KINNIPIFLFGLC
+452 KIKNIPILLFGLC
-465 FISLNVF
+465 FIFLNVF

-505 TQALEEKL
+505 TQTLEEKL
-513 GVDNVFQDIDEKEL
+513 GVDKVFQDVDEKEI
-527 MFSNKKIKINFNDD
+527 MFSNKRININFNDD

-546 INRKQINVLNEEYTA
+546 INRKQIDVLNEEYTA
-561 RYYSNIYPNRYY
+561 RYYSDVYPNKYY

>member
-1 MEKFKRLYIIYKG
+1 M
-14 IFDMRLFVY
+14 
-23 YFLDVILSILLG
+23 
-35 IFLIQQKR
+35 IQQKKI
-43 FIFIVILIFVYLLIL
+43 IFIVILIFISLLIL

-64 ILRLIL
+64 IVRLIL

-81 ICYYSIQNDYVSLKQ
+81 ISYYSIQNDYVSLKQ
-96 FRVVSKNS
+96 FRVVNKNS

-111 RDSISRKYII
+111 RDIISRKYII

-141 IKKLSYYDIG
+141 IKKLIYYDVG
-151 VVGEIKNYRINEFK
+151 VVGEIKNYKINEFK
-165 TDFIYKFI
+165 TDFVYKFI
-173 NMKNIIKDF
+173 NMKNVIKDF
-182 FVTKFGY
+182 FVMKFGD
-189 EKGNILSGLTFGYTS
+189 EKGNILSGLTFGDTS

-217 GLVHILSVSGLHM
+217 GLVHILSVSGFHM
-230 NFIFIFI
+230 NLIFMFI
-237 SKILSVAPSLFVSFL
+237 SKILSVVPSLFISFL

-277 KLYKTYDGINAL
+277 KLYRTYDGINAL

-319 LMFNS
+319 LMFNR
-324 KINGYLYKMPKLFA
+324 KINDYLYKMPKLLA

-366 LLSNMILVPFYSIL
+366 LLSNMLLVPFYSVL

-394 LVNEIMLYLI
+394 LVNEIILYLI
-404 NFIFDII
+404 NFIFAVI
-411 DGGILCIKMIIP
+411 DGGILFIKMITP
-423 NGIYLNDYIIIFIL
+423 KGIYLNDYIIIFIL

-452 KINNIPIFLFGLC
+452 KIKNIPILLFGLC
-465 FISLNVF
+465 FIFLNVF

-491 KFRSYMYVDKKIKD
+491 KFRSYMYVDKKIKE
-505 TQALEEKL
+505 TQTLEEKL
-513 GVDNVFQDIDEKEL
+513 GVDKVFQDVDEKEI
-527 MFSNKKIKINFNDD
+527 MFSNKRININFNDD

-546 INRKQINVLNEEYTA
+546 INRKQIDVLNEEYTA
-561 RYYSNIYPNRYY
+561 RYYSDIYPNKYY

>member
-1 MEKFKRLYIIYKG
+1 
-14 IFDMRLFVY
+14 MRLFVY
-23 YFLDVILSILLG
+23 YFLNVILSILLG
-35 IFLIQQKR
+35 IFLIQQKKI
-43 FIFIVILIFVYLLIL
+43 IFIVILIFISLLIL

-64 ILRLIL
+64 IVRLIL

-81 ICYYSIQNDYVSLKQ
+81 ISYYSIQNDYVSLKQ
-96 FRVVSKNS
+96 FRVVNKNS

-111 RDSISRKYII
+111 RDIISRKYII

-141 IKKLSYYDIG
+141 IKKLSYYDVGI
-151 VVGEIKNYRINEFK
+151 VGEIKNYKINEFK

-173 NMKNIIKDF
+173 NMKNVIKDF
-182 FVTKFGY
+182 FVMKFGD
-189 EKGNILSGLTFGYTS
+189 EKGNILSGLTFGDTS

-217 GLVHILSVSGLHM
+217 GLVHILSVSGFHM
-230 NFIFIFI
+230 NLIFMFI
-237 SKILSVAPSLFVSFL
+237 SKILSVAPSLFISFL

-277 KLYKTYDGINAL
+277 KLYRTYDGINAL

-319 LMFNS
+319 LMFNR
-324 KINGYLYKMPKLFA
+324 KINDYFYKMPKLLA
-338 DSISL
+338 DSVSL

-366 LLSNMILVPFYSIL
+366 LLSNMLLVPFYSVL

-394 LVNEIMLYLI
+394 IVNEIILYLI
-404 NFIFDII
+404 NFIFAVI
-411 DGGILCIKMIIP
+411 DGGILFIKMITP
-423 NGIYLNDYIIIFIL
+423 KGIYLNDYIVIFIL
-437 CLYVIYFLSKKVSYN
+437 CLYAIYFLSKKVSYN
-452 KINNIPIFLFGLC
+452 KIKNIPILLFGLC
-465 FISLNVF
+465 FIFLNVF

-505 TQALEEKL
+505 TQTLEEKL
-513 GVDNVFQDIDEKEL
+513 GVDKVFQDVDEKEI
-527 MFSNKKIKINFNDD
+527 MFSNKRININFNDD

-546 INRKQINVLNEEYTA
+546 INRRQIDVLNEEHTA
-561 RYYSNIYPNRYY
+561 RYYSDIYPNKYY

>member
-1 MEKFKRLYIIYKG
+1 
-14 IFDMRLFVY
+14 MRLFVY

-35 IFLIQQKR
+35 IFLIQQKKI
-43 FIFIVILIFVYLLIL
+43 IFIVILIFISLLIL

-64 ILRLIL
+64 IVRLIL

-81 ICYYSIQNDYVSLKQ
+81 ISYYSIQNDYISLKQ
-96 FRVVSKNS
+96 FRVVNKSS

-111 RDSISRKYII
+111 RDIISRKYII

-141 IKKLSYYDIG
+141 IKKLSYYDVG
-151 VVGEIKNYRINEFK
+151 VVGEIKNYKINEFK

-173 NMKNIIKDF
+173 NMKNVIKDF
-182 FVTKFGY
+182 FVIKFGD
-189 EKGNILSGLTFGYTS
+189 EKGNILSGLTFGDTS

-217 GLVHILSVSGLHM
+217 GLVHILSVSGFHM
-230 NFIFIFI
+230 NLIFMFI
-237 SKILSVAPSLFVSFL
+237 SKILSVVPSLFISFL

-277 KLYKTYDGINAL
+277 KLYRTYDGINAL

-319 LMFNS
+319 LMFNR
-324 KINGYLYKMPKLFA
+324 KINDYFYKMPKLLA
-338 DSISL
+338 DSVSL

-366 LLSNMILVPFYSIL
+366 LLSNILLVPFYSVL

-394 LVNEIMLYLI
+394 LVNEIILYLI
-404 NFIFDII
+404 NFIFAVI
-411 DGGILCIKMIIP
+411 DGGILFIKIITP
-423 NGIYLNDYIIIFIL
+423 KGIYLNDYIIIFIL

-452 KINNIPIFLFGLC
+452 KIKNIPILLFGLC
-465 FISLNVF
+465 FIFLNVF

-505 TQALEEKL
+505 TQTLEEKL
-513 GVDNVFQDIDEKEL
+513 GVDKVFQDVDEKEI
-527 MFSNKKIKINFNDD
+527 MFSNKRININFNDD

-546 INRKQINVLNEEYTA
+546 INRKQIDVLNEEYTA
-561 RYYSNIYPNRYY
+561 RYYSDIYPNKYY

>member
-1 MEKFKRLYIIYKG
+1 
-14 IFDMRLFVY
+14 MRLFVY
-23 YFLDVILSILLG
+23 YFLDIILSILLG
-35 IFLIQQKR
+35 IFLIQQKKI
-43 FIFIVILIFVYLLIL
+43 IFIVILIFISLLIL

-64 ILRLIL
+64 IVRLIL

-81 ICYYSIQNDYVSLKQ
+81 ISYYSIQNDYVSLKQ
-96 FRVVSKNS
+96 FRVVNKNS

-111 RDSISRKYII
+111 RDIISRKYII

-141 IKKLSYYDIG
+141 IKKLSYYDVGI
-151 VVGEIKNYRINEFK
+151 VGEIKNYKINEFK
-165 TDFIYKFI
+165 TDFVYKFI

-182 FVTKFGY
+182 FVMKFGD
-189 EKGNILSGLTFGYTS
+189 EKGNILSGLTFGDTS

-217 GLVHILSVSGLHM
+217 GLVHILSVSGFHM
-230 NFIFIFI
+230 NLIFMFI
-237 SKILSVAPSLFVSFL
+237 SKILSVAPSLFISFL

-277 KLYKTYDGINAL
+277 KLYRTYDGINAL

-319 LMFNS
+319 LMFNR
-324 KINGYLYKMPKLFA
+324 KINDYFYKMPKLLA
-338 DSISL
+338 DSVSL

-366 LLSNMILVPFYSIL
+366 LLSNMLLVPFYSVL

-394 LVNEIMLYLI
+394 IVNEIILYLI
-404 NFIFDII
+404 NFIFAVI
-411 DGGILCIKMIIP
+411 DGGILFIKMITP
-423 NGIYLNDYIIIFIL
+423 KGIYLNDYIIIFIL
-437 CLYVIYFLSKKVSYN
+437 CLYAIYFLSKKVSYN
-452 KINNIPIFLFGLC
+452 KIKNIPILLFGLC
-465 FISLNVF
+465 FIFLNVF

-505 TQALEEKL
+505 TQTLEEKL
-513 GVDNVFQDIDEKEL
+513 GVDKVFQDVDEKEI
-527 MFSNKKIKINFNDD
+527 MFSNKRININFNDD

-546 INRKQINVLNEEYTA
+546 INRRQIDVLNEEHTA
-561 RYYSNIYPNRYY
+561 RYYSDIYPNKYY

>member
-1 MEKFKRLYIIYKG
+1 
-14 IFDMRLFVY
+14 MRLFVY
-23 YFLDVILSILLG
+23 YFLNVILSILLG
-35 IFLIQQKR
+35 IFLIQQKKI
-43 FIFIVILIFVYLLIL
+43 IFIVILIFISLLIL

-64 ILRLIL
+64 IVRLIL

-81 ICYYSIQNDYVSLKQ
+81 ISYYSIQNDYVSLKQ

-111 RDSISRKYII
+111 RDIISRKYII

-141 IKKLSYYDIG
+141 IKKLSYYDVG
-151 VVGEIKNYRINEFK
+151 VVGEIKNYKINEFK

-173 NMKNIIKDF
+173 NMKNVIKDF
-182 FVTKFGY
+182 FVMKFGD
-189 EKGNILSGLTFGYTS
+189 EKGNILSGLTFGDTS

-217 GLVHILSVSGLHM
+217 GLAHILSVSGFHM
-230 NFIFIFI
+230 NLIFMFI
-237 SKILSVAPSLFVSFL
+237 SKILSVAPSLFISFL

-277 KLYKTYDGINAL
+277 KLYRTYDGINAL

-319 LMFNS
+319 LMFNR
-324 KINGYLYKMPKLFA
+324 KINDYFYKMPKLLA
-338 DSISL
+338 DSVSL

-366 LLSNMILVPFYSIL
+366 LLSNMLLVPFYSVL

-394 LVNEIMLYLI
+394 IVNEIILYLI
-404 NFIFDII
+404 NFIFAVI
-411 DGGILCIKMIIP
+411 DGGILFIKMITP
-423 NGIYLNDYIIIFIL
+423 KGIYLNDYIVIFIL
-437 CLYVIYFLSKKVSYN
+437 CLYAIYFLSKKVSYN
-452 KINNIPIFLFGLC
+452 KIKNIPILLFGLC
-465 FISLNVF
+465 FIFLNVF

-505 TQALEEKL
+505 TQTLEEKL
-513 GVDNVFQDIDEKEL
+513 GVDKVFQDVDEKEI
-527 MFSNKKIKINFNDD
+527 MFSNKRININFNDD

-546 INRKQINVLNEEYTA
+546 INRRQIDVLNEEHTA
-561 RYYSNIYPNRYY
+561 RYYSDIYPNKYY

>member
-1 MEKFKRLYIIYKG
+1 
-14 IFDMRLFVY
+14 MRLFVY
-23 YFLDVILSILLG
+23 YFLNVILSILLG
-35 IFLIQQKR
+35 IFLIQQKKI
-43 FIFIVILIFVYLLIL
+43 IFIVILIFISLLIL

-64 ILRLIL
+64 IVRLIL

-81 ICYYSIQNDYVSLKQ
+81 ISYYSIQNDYISLKQ
-96 FRVVSKNS
+96 FRVVNKNS

-111 RDSISRKYII
+111 RDIISRKYII
-121 KDFENLDDIKIGMIL
+121 KDFENLDEIKIGMIL

-141 IKKLSYYDIG
+141 IKKLSYYDVGI
-151 VVGEIKNYRINEFK
+151 VGEIKNYKINEFK

-173 NMKNIIKDF
+173 NMKNVIKDF
-182 FVTKFGY
+182 FVMKFGD
-189 EKGNILSGLTFGYTS
+189 EKGNILSGLTFGDTS

-217 GLVHILSVSGLHM
+217 GLVHILSVSGFHM
-230 NFIFIFI
+230 NLIFMFI
-237 SKILSVAPSLFVSFL
+237 SKILSVAPSLFISFL

-277 KLYKTYDGINAL
+277 KLYRTYDGINAL

-319 LMFNS
+319 LMFNR
-324 KINGYLYKMPKLFA
+324 KINDYFYKMPKLLA
-338 DSISL
+338 DSVSL

-366 LLSNMILVPFYSIL
+366 LLSNMLLVPFYSIL

-394 LVNEIMLYLI
+394 IVNEIILYLI
-404 NFIFDII
+404 NFIFAVI
-411 DGGILCIKMIIP
+411 DGGILFIKMITP
-423 NGIYLNDYIIIFIL
+423 KGIYLNDYIVIFIL
-437 CLYVIYFLSKKVSYN
+437 CLYAIYFLSKKVSYN
-452 KINNIPIFLFGLC
+452 KIKNIPILLFGLC
-465 FISLNVF
+465 FIFLNVF

-505 TQALEEKL
+505 TQTLEEKL
-513 GVDNVFQDIDEKEL
+513 GVDKVFQDVDEKEI
-527 MFSNKKIKINFNDD
+527 MFSNKRININFNDD

-546 INRKQINVLNEEYTA
+546 INRRQIDVLNEEHTA
-561 RYYSNIYPNRYY
+561 RYYSDIYPNKYY

>member
-1 MEKFKRLYIIYKG
+1 
-14 IFDMRLFVY
+14 MRLFVY
-23 YFLDVILSILLG
+23 YFLNVILSILLG
-35 IFLIQQKR
+35 IFLIQQKKI
-43 FIFIVILIFVYLLIL
+43 IFIVILIFISLLIL

-64 ILRLIL
+64 IVRLIL

-81 ICYYSIQNDYVSLKQ
+81 ISYYSIQNDYISLKQ
-96 FRVVSKNS
+96 FRVVNKNS

-111 RDSISRKYII
+111 RDIISRKYII

-141 IKKLSYYDIG
+141 IKKLSYYDVGI
-151 VVGEIKNYRINEFK
+151 VGEIKNYKINEFK

-173 NMKNIIKDF
+173 NMKNVIKDF
-182 FVTKFGY
+182 FVMKFGD
-189 EKGNILSGLTFGYTS
+189 EKGNILSGLTFGDTS

-217 GLVHILSVSGLHM
+217 GLVHILSVSGFHM
-230 NFIFIFI
+230 NLIFMFI
-237 SKILSVAPSLFVSFL
+237 SKILSVAPSLFISFL

-277 KLYKTYDGINAL
+277 KLYRTYDGINAL

-319 LMFNS
+319 LMFNR
-324 KINGYLYKMPKLFA
+324 KINDYFYKMPKLLA
-338 DSISL
+338 DSVSL

-366 LLSNMILVPFYSIL
+366 LLSNMLLVPFYSIL

-394 LVNEIMLYLI
+394 IVNEIILYLI
-404 NFIFDII
+404 NFIFAVI
-411 DGGILCIKMIIP
+411 DGGILFIKMITP
-423 NGIYLNDYIIIFIL
+423 KGIYLNDYIVIFIL
-437 CLYVIYFLSKKVSYN
+437 CLYAIYFLSKKVSYN
-452 KINNIPIFLFGLC
+452 KIKNIPILLFGLC
-465 FISLNVF
+465 FIFLNVF

-505 TQALEEKL
+505 TQTLEEKL
-513 GVDNVFQDIDEKEL
+513 GVDKVFQDVDEKEI
-527 MFSNKKIKINFNDD
+527 MFSNKRININFNDD

-546 INRKQINVLNEEYTA
+546 INRRQIDVLNEEHTA
-561 RYYSNIYPNRYY
+561 RYYSDIYPNKYY

>member
-1 MEKFKRLYIIYKG
+1 
-14 IFDMRLFVY
+14 MRLFVY
-23 YFLDVILSILLG
+23 YFLNVILSILLG
-35 IFLIQQKR
+35 IFLIQQKKI
-43 FIFIVILIFVYLLIL
+43 IFIVILIFISLLIL

-64 ILRLIL
+64 IVRLIL

-81 ICYYSIQNDYVSLKQ
+81 ISYYSIQNDYVSLKQ
-96 FRVVSKNS
+96 FRVVNKNS

-111 RDSISRKYII
+111 RDIISRKYII

-141 IKKLSYYDIG
+141 IKKLSYYDVG
-151 VVGEIKNYRINEFK
+151 VVGEIKNYKINEFK

-173 NMKNIIKDF
+173 NMKNVIKDF
-182 FVTKFGY
+182 FVMKFGD
-189 EKGNILSGLTFGYTS
+189 EKGNILSGLTFGDTS

-217 GLVHILSVSGLHM
+217 GLVHILSVSGFHM
-230 NFIFIFI
+230 NLIFMFI
-237 SKILSVAPSLFVSFL
+237 SKILSVAPSLFISFL

-277 KLYKTYDGINAL
+277 KLYRTYDGINAL

-319 LMFNS
+319 LMFNR
-324 KINGYLYKMPKLFA
+324 KINDYFYKMPKLLA
-338 DSISL
+338 DSVSL

-366 LLSNMILVPFYSIL
+366 LLSNMLLVPFYSVL

-394 LVNEIMLYLI
+394 IVNEIILYLI
-404 NFIFDII
+404 NFIFAVI
-411 DGGILCIKMIIP
+411 DGVILFIKMITP
-423 NGIYLNDYIIIFIL
+423 KGIYLNDYIVIFIL
-437 CLYVIYFLSKKVSYN
+437 CLYAIYFLSKKVSYN
-452 KINNIPIFLFGLC
+452 KIKNIPILLFGLC
-465 FISLNVF
+465 FIFLNVF

-505 TQALEEKL
+505 TQTLEEKL
-513 GVDNVFQDIDEKEL
+513 GVDKVFQDVDEKEI
-527 MFSNKKIKINFNDD
+527 MFSNKRININFNDD

-546 INRKQINVLNEEYTA
+546 INRIQIDVLNEEHTA
-561 RYYSNIYPNRYY
+561 RYYSDIYPNKYY

>member
-1 MEKFKRLYIIYKG
+1 
-14 IFDMRLFVY
+14 MRLFVY
-23 YFLDVILSILLG
+23 YFLNVILSILLG
-35 IFLIQQKR
+35 IFLIQQKKI
-43 FIFIVILIFVYLLIL
+43 IFIVILIFISLLIL

-64 ILRLIL
+64 IVRLIL

-81 ICYYSIQNDYVSLKQ
+81 ISYYSIQNDYVSLKQ
-96 FRVVSKNS
+96 FRVVNKNS

-111 RDSISRKYII
+111 RDIISRKYII

-141 IKKLSYYDIG
+141 IKKLSYYDVGI
-151 VVGEIKNYRINEFK
+151 VGEIKNYKINEFK

-173 NMKNIIKDF
+173 NMKNVIKDF
-182 FVTKFGY
+182 FVMKFGD
-189 EKGNILSGLTFGYTS
+189 EKGNILSGLTFGDTS

-217 GLVHILSVSGLHM
+217 GLVHILSVSGFHM
-230 NFIFIFI
+230 NLIFMFI
-237 SKILSVAPSLFVSFL
+237 SKILSVAPSLFISFL

-277 KLYKTYDGINAL
+277 KLYRTYDGINAL

-319 LMFNS
+319 LMFNR
-324 KINGYLYKMPKLFA
+324 KINDYFYKMPKLLA
-338 DSISL
+338 DSVSL

-366 LLSNMILVPFYSIL
+366 LLSNMLLVPFYSVL

-394 LVNEIMLYLI
+394 IVNEIILYLI
-404 NFIFDII
+404 NFIFAVI
-411 DGGILCIKMIIP
+411 DGGILFIKIITP
-423 NGIYLNDYIIIFIL
+423 KGIYLNDYIIIFIL
-437 CLYVIYFLSKKVSYN
+437 CLYAIYFLSKKVSYN
-452 KINNIPIFLFGLC
+452 KIKNIPILLFGLC
-465 FISLNVF
+465 FIFLNVF

-505 TQALEEKL
+505 TQTLEEKL
-513 GVDNVFQDIDEKEL
+513 GVDKVFQDVDEKEI
-527 MFSNKKIKINFNDD
+527 MFSNKRININFNDD

-546 INRKQINVLNEEYTA
+546 INRKQIDVLNEEYTA
-561 RYYSNIYPNRYY
+561 RYYSDVYPNKYY

>member
-1 MEKFKRLYIIYKG
+1 
-14 IFDMRLFVY
+14 MRLFVY
-23 YFLDVILSILLG
+23 YFLDIILSILLG
-35 IFLIQQKR
+35 IFLIQQKKI
-43 FIFIVILIFVYLLIL
+43 IFIVILIFISLLIL

-64 ILRLIL
+64 IVRLIL

-81 ICYYSIQNDYVSLKQ
+81 ISYYSIQNDYVSLKQ
-96 FRVVSKNS
+96 FRVVNKNS

-111 RDSISRKYII
+111 RDIISRKYII

-136 NLDGE
+136 DLDGE
-141 IKKLSYYDIG
+141 IKKLSYYDVGI
-151 VVGEIKNYRINEFK
+151 VGEIKNYKINEFK

-173 NMKNIIKDF
+173 NMKNVIKDF
-182 FVTKFGY
+182 FVMKFGD
-189 EKGNILSGLTFGYTS
+189 EKGNILSGLTFGDTS

-217 GLVHILSVSGLHM
+217 GLVHILSVSGFHM
-230 NFIFIFI
+230 NLIFMFI
-237 SKILSVAPSLFVSFL
+237 SKILSVAPSLFISFL

-277 KLYKTYDGINAL
+277 KLYRTYDGINAL

-319 LMFNS
+319 LMFNR
-324 KINGYLYKMPKLFA
+324 KINDYFYKMPKLLA
-338 DSISL
+338 DSVSL

-366 LLSNMILVPFYSIL
+366 LLSNMLLVPFYSVL

-394 LVNEIMLYLI
+394 IVNEIILYLI
-404 NFIFDII
+404 NFIFAVI
-411 DGGILCIKMIIP
+411 DGGILFIKMITP
-423 NGIYLNDYIIIFIL
+423 KGIYLNDYIVIFIL
-437 CLYVIYFLSKKVSYN
+437 CLYAIYFLSKKVSYN
-452 KINNIPIFLFGLC
+452 KIKNIPILLFGLC
-465 FISLNVF
+465 FIFLNVF

-505 TQALEEKL
+505 TQTLEEKL
-513 GVDNVFQDIDEKEL
+513 GVDKVFQDVDEKEI
-527 MFSNKKIKINFNDD
+527 MFSNKRININFNDD

-546 INRKQINVLNEEYTA
+546 INRRQIDVLNEEHTA
-561 RYYSNIYPNRYY
+561 RYYSDIYPNKYY

>member
-1 MEKFKRLYIIYKG
+1 
-14 IFDMRLFVY
+14 MRLFVY
-23 YFLDVILSILLG
+23 YFLDIILSILLG
-35 IFLIQQKR
+35 IFLIQQKKI
-43 FIFIVILIFVYLLIL
+43 IFIVILIFISLLIL

-64 ILRLIL
+64 IVRLIL

-81 ICYYSIQNDYVSLKQ
+81 ISYYSIQNDYVSLKQ
-96 FRVVSKNS
+96 FRVVNKNS

-111 RDSISRKYII
+111 RDIISRKYII

-141 IKKLSYYDIG
+141 IKKLSYYDVG
-151 VVGEIKNYRINEFK
+151 VVGEIKNYKINEFK

-173 NMKNIIKDF
+173 NMKNVIKDF
-182 FVTKFGY
+182 FVMKFGD
-189 EKGNILSGLTFGYTS
+189 EKGNILSGLTFGDTS

-217 GLVHILSVSGLHM
+217 GLVHILSVSGFHM
-230 NFIFIFI
+230 NLIFMFI
-237 SKILSVAPSLFVSFL
+237 SKILSVAPSLFISFL

-277 KLYKTYDGINAL
+277 KLYRTYDGINAL

-319 LMFNS
+319 LMFNR
-324 KINGYLYKMPKLFA
+324 KINDYFYKMPKLLA
-338 DSISL
+338 DSVSL

-366 LLSNMILVPFYSIL
+366 LLSNMLLVPFYSVL

-394 LVNEIMLYLI
+394 IVNEIILYLI
-404 NFIFDII
+404 NFIFAVI
-411 DGGILCIKMIIP
+411 DGGILFIEMITP
-423 NGIYLNDYIIIFIL
+423 KGIYLNDYIVIFIL
-437 CLYVIYFLSKKVSYN
+437 CLYAIYFLSKKVSYN
-452 KINNIPIFLFGLC
+452 KIKNIPILLFGLC
-465 FISLNVF
+465 FIFLNVF

-505 TQALEEKL
+505 TQTLEEKL
-513 GVDNVFQDIDEKEL
+513 GVDKVFQDVDEKEI
-527 MFSNKKIKINFNDD
+527 MFSNKRININFNDD

-546 INRKQINVLNEEYTA
+546 INRRQIDVLNEEHTA
-561 RYYSNIYPNRYY
+561 RYYSDIYPNKYY

>member
-1 MEKFKRLYIIYKG
+1 
-14 IFDMRLFVY
+14 MRLFVY
-23 YFLDVILSILLG
+23 YFLDIILSILLG
-35 IFLIQQKR
+35 IFLIQQKKI
-43 FIFIVILIFVYLLIL
+43 IFIVILIFISLLIL

-64 ILRLIL
+64 IVRLIL

-81 ICYYSIQNDYVSLKQ
+81 ISYYSIQNDYVSLKQ
-96 FRVVSKNS
+96 FRVVNKNS

-111 RDSISRKYII
+111 RDIISRKYII

-141 IKKLSYYDIG
+141 IKKLSYYDVG
-151 VVGEIKNYRINEFK
+151 VVGEIKNYKINEFK

-173 NMKNIIKDF
+173 NMKNVIKDF
-182 FVTKFGY
+182 FVMKFGD
-189 EKGNILSGLTFGYTS
+189 EKGNILSGLTFGDTS

-217 GLVHILSVSGLHM
+217 GLVHILSVSGFHM
-230 NFIFIFI
+230 NLIFMFI
-237 SKILSVAPSLFVSFL
+237 SKILSVAPSLFISFL

-277 KLYKTYDGINAL
+277 KLYRTYDGINAL

-319 LMFNS
+319 LMFNR
-324 KINGYLYKMPKLFA
+324 KINDYFYKMPKLLA
-338 DSISL
+338 DSVSL

-366 LLSNMILVPFYSIL
+366 LLSNMLLVPFYSVL

-394 LVNEIMLYLI
+394 IVNEIILYLI
-404 NFIFDII
+404 NFIFAVI
-411 DGGILCIKMIIP
+411 DGGILFIKMITP
-423 NGIYLNDYIIIFIL
+423 KGIYLNDYIVIFIL
-437 CLYVIYFLSKKVSYN
+437 CLYAIYFLSKKVSYN
-452 KINNIPIFLFGLC
+452 KIKNIPILLFGLC
-465 FISLNVF
+465 FIFLNVF

-505 TQALEEKL
+505 TQTLEEKL
-513 GVDNVFQDIDEKEL
+513 GVDKVFQDVDEKEI
-527 MFSNKKIKINFNDD
+527 MFSNKRININFNDD

-546 INRKQINVLNEEYTA
+546 INRRQIDVLNEEHTA
-561 RYYSNIYPNRYY
+561 RYYSDVYPNKYY

>member
-1 MEKFKRLYIIYKG
+1 
-14 IFDMRLFVY
+14 MRLFVY
-23 YFLDVILSILLG
+23 YFLAIILSILLG
-35 IFLIQQKR
+35 IFLIQQKKI
-43 FIFIVILIFVYLLIL
+43 IFIVILIFISLLIL

-64 ILRLIL
+64 IVRLIL

-81 ICYYSIQNDYVSLKQ
+81 ISYYSIQNDYVSLKQ
-96 FRVVSKNS
+96 FRVVNKNS

-111 RDSISRKYII
+111 RDIISRKYII

-141 IKKLSYYDIG
+141 IKKLSYYDVG
-151 VVGEIKNYRINEFK
+151 VVGEIKNYKINEFK

-173 NMKNIIKDF
+173 NMKNVIKDF
-182 FVTKFGY
+182 FVMKFGD
-189 EKGNILSGLTFGYTS
+189 EKGNILSGLTFGDTS

-217 GLVHILSVSGLHM
+217 GLVHILSVSGFHM
-230 NFIFIFI
+230 NLIFMFI
-237 SKILSVAPSLFVSFL
+237 SKILSVAPSLFISFL

-277 KLYKTYDGINAL
+277 KLYRTYDGINAL

-319 LMFNS
+319 LMFNR
-324 KINGYLYKMPKLFA
+324 KINDYFYKMPKLLA
-338 DSISL
+338 DSVSL

-366 LLSNMILVPFYSIL
+366 LLSNMLLVPFYSVL

-394 LVNEIMLYLI
+394 IVNEIILYLI
-404 NFIFDII
+404 NFIFAVI
-411 DGGILCIKMIIP
+411 DGGILFIKIITP
-423 NGIYLNDYIIIFIL
+423 KGIYLNDYIIIFIL

-452 KINNIPIFLFGLC
+452 KIKNIPILLFGLC
-465 FISLNVF
+465 FIFLNVF

-505 TQALEEKL
+505 TQTLEEKL
-513 GVDNVFQDIDEKEL
+513 GVDKVFQDVDEKEI
-527 MFSNKKIKINFNDD
+527 MFSNKRININFNDD

-546 INRKQINVLNEEYTA
+546 INRRQIDVLNEEHTA
-561 RYYSNIYPNRYY
+561 RYYSDIYPNKYY

>member
-1 MEKFKRLYIIYKG
+1 
-14 IFDMRLFVY
+14 MRLFVY
-23 YFLDVILSILLG
+23 YFLNVILSILLG
-35 IFLIQQKR
+35 IFLIQQKKI
-43 FIFIVILIFVYLLIL
+43 IFIVILIFISLLIL

-64 ILRLIL
+64 IVRLIL

-81 ICYYSIQNDYVSLKQ
+81 ISYYSIQNDYVSLKQ
-96 FRVVSKNS
+96 FRVVNKNS

-111 RDSISRKYII
+111 RDIISRKYII

-141 IKKLSYYDIG
+141 IKKLSYYDVG
-151 VVGEIKNYRINEFK
+151 VVGEIKNYKINEFK

-173 NMKNIIKDF
+173 NMKNVIKDF
-182 FVTKFGY
+182 FVMKFGD
-189 EKGNILSGLTFGYTS
+189 EKGNILSGLTFGDTS

-217 GLVHILSVSGLHM
+217 GLVHILSVSGFHM
-230 NFIFIFI
+230 NLIFMFI
-237 SKILSVAPSLFVSFL
+237 SKILSVAPSLFISFL

-277 KLYKTYDGINAL
+277 KLYRTYDGINAL

-319 LMFNS
+319 LMFNR
-324 KINGYLYKMPKLFA
+324 KINDYFYKMPKLLA
-338 DSISL
+338 DSVSL

-366 LLSNMILVPFYSIL
+366 LLSNMLLVPFYSVL

-394 LVNEIMLYLI
+394 IVNEIILYLI
-404 NFIFDII
+404 NFIFAVI
-411 DGGILCIKMIIP
+411 DGGILFIKIITP
-423 NGIYLNDYIIIFIL
+423 KGIYLNDYIIIFIL
-437 CLYVIYFLSKKVSYN
+437 CLYAIYFLSKKVSYN
-452 KINNIPIFLFGLC
+452 KIKNIPILLFGLC
-465 FISLNVF
+465 FIFLNVF

-505 TQALEEKL
+505 TQTLEEKL
-513 GVDNVFQDIDEKEL
+513 GVDKVFQDVDEKEI
-527 MFSNKKIKINFNDD
+527 MFSNKRININFNDD

-546 INRKQINVLNEEYTA
+546 INRKQIDVLNEEYTA
-561 RYYSNIYPNRYY
+561 RYYSDVYPNKYY

>member
-1 MEKFKRLYIIYKG
+1 
-14 IFDMRLFVY
+14 MRLFVY

-35 IFLIQQKR
+35 IFLIQQKK
-43 FIFIVILIFVYLLIL
+43 FIFIVILIFISLLIL

-64 ILRLIL
+64 IVRLIL

-81 ICYYSIQNDYVSLKQ
+81 ISYYSIQNDYVSLKQ

-111 RDSISRKYII
+111 RDIISRKYII

-141 IKKLSYYDIG
+141 IKKLSYYDVG
-151 VVGEIKNYRINEFK
+151 VVGEIKNYKINEFK

-173 NMKNIIKDF
+173 NMKNVIKDF
-182 FVTKFGY
+182 FVIKFGD
-189 EKGNILSGLTFGYTS
+189 EKGNILSGLTFGDTS

-217 GLVHILSVSGLHM
+217 GLVHILSVSGFHM
-230 NFIFIFI
+230 NLIFMFI
-237 SKILSVAPSLFVSFL
+237 SKILSVVPSLFISFL

-277 KLYKTYDGINAL
+277 KLYRTYDGINAL

-319 LMFNS
+319 LMFNR
-324 KINGYLYKMPKLFA
+324 KINDYFYKMPKLLA
-338 DSISL
+338 DSVSL

-366 LLSNMILVPFYSIL
+366 LLSNMLLVPFYSVL

-394 LVNEIMLYLI
+394 IVNEIILYLI
-404 NFIFDII
+404 NFIFAVI
-411 DGGILCIKMIIP
+411 DGGILFIKMITP
-423 NGIYLNDYIIIFIL
+423 KGIYLNDYIVIFIL
-437 CLYVIYFLSKKVSYN
+437 CLYAIYFLSKKVSYN
-452 KINNIPIFLFGLC
+452 KIKNIPILLFGLC
-465 FISLNVF
+465 FIFLNVF

-505 TQALEEKL
+505 TQTLEEKL
-513 GVDNVFQDIDEKEL
+513 GVDKVFQDVDEKEI
-527 MFSNKKIKINFNDD
+527 MFSNKRININFNDD

-546 INRKQINVLNEEYTA
+546 INRRQIDVLNEEHTA
-561 RYYSNIYPNRYY
+561 RYYSDIYPNKYY